1 MNKYKKKVFYHLVLM
16 LGITAVALVVTI
28 ALFQSDGNEH
38 TLEFMS
44 GFTGAVFVIAI
55 AIFVKYIILIRNPE
69 KLKAEAIKDADE
81 RNKLIEQNVQAMSFR
96 VFTIIIA
103 LLTVILAFIDVDK
116 MFMLSGVLWL
126 ALIVKFLLYVYYK
139 RKL

>member
-1 MNKYKKKVFYHLVLM
+1 MNKYKKKVFYHLLLM